1 MPLNVALIGCGNIAP
16 AYMTGSSKFPDQ
28 IRIVACADLD
38 KSRADE
44 FAAKHGLRSM
54 PVVDLLADPTID
66 IVINLTVPA
75 VHAEVSLQII
85 AAGKHVYS
93 EKPLALNREDG
104 TRILEAARFAGV
116 KVGCAP
122 DTFLGG
128 GLQTVRDLIDQGAIG
143 RPVSATAF
151 MISHG
156 PDAWHP
162 NPFFY
167 FVPGGGPMLDM
178 GPYYLTALVSLL
190 GPMRRVSASTS
201 RAFDLRVAGAENVR
215 GQEIPVSVDT
225 HSTGVIDFTSGVA
238 ATIIMSFD
246 IWKPYGPHLEIYG
259 TEGSIRAPD
268 PNNFGGEVQVWT
280 PVTKEW
286 TSVPLTARTDV
297 QRGIGVADMARAIQD
312 GSEHLASGALA
323 YHVLDAMLAF
333 DDSSAQERHIHLS
346 SSVSRPPALAAQLR
360 QAPS

>member
-1 MPLNVALIGCGNIAP
+1 MALNVGLIGCGNIAP
-16 AYMTGSSKFPDQ
+16 AYITGSSKFPDY
-28 IRIVACADLD
+28 IKIVACADMV
-38 KSRADE
+38 KARADE
-44 FAAKHGLRSM
+44 FAAKHGLRAM
-54 PVVDLLADPTID
+54 TVTDLLADPSID
-66 IVINLTVPA
+66 IAVNLTIPA
-75 VHAEVSLQII
+75 AHAEVSLQII

-104 TRILEAARFAGV
+104 KRILEAARFAGV
-116 KVGCAP
+116 RVGCAP

-128 GLQTVRDLIDQGAIG
+128 GLQTVHDLIDAGTIG
-143 RPVSATAF
+143 KPIAATAF

-156 PDAWHP
+156 PDSWHP

-178 GPYYLTALVSLL
+178 GPYYLTALVDLL
-190 GPMRRVSASTS
+190 GPMRRIAASTS
-201 RAFDLRVAGAENVR
+201 RAFDLRIAGAENVR

-225 HSTGVIDFTSGVA
+225 HSTGTIDFASGAV

-268 PNNFGGEVQVWT
+268 PNTFGGEVQVWT
-280 PVTKEW
+280 PGTKEW

-297 QRGIGVADMARAIQD
+297 QRGIGVADMARAIQNGGD
-312 GSEHLASGALA
+312 HLASGALA

-333 DDSSAQERHIHLS
+333 DDSSAQERHIHLES
-346 SSVSRPPALAAQLR
+346 TVTRPAALAAAMR
-360 QAPS
+360 QPG